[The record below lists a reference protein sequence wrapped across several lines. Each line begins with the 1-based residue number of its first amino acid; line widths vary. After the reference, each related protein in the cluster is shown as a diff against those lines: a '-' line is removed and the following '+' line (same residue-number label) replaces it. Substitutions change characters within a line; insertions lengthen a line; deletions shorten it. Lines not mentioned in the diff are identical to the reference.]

1 MVFPNRGAVFGFDA
15 FACNTR
21 AYHFRQTIDVYR
33 INATTHFDRAA
44 HIVGPRL
51 GAKNTQTQTRLCGV
65 QTLPL
70 ELIGYRQ
77 HITRRDHDQVGFE
90 ILYQLHLPLS
100 LSATKRHHGQTQSL
114 SAVVRAQAPG
124 E

>member
-1 MVFPNRGAVFGFDA
+1 MVFPNCWAIFGFDA
-15 FACNTR
+15 FARNTR

-33 INATTHFDRAA
+33 INATAHFDRTA
-44 HIVGPRL
+44 HIVGPWLR
-51 GAKNTQTQTRLCGV
+51 AKNAQAQTRLSRV
-65 QTLPL
+65 QTLSF
-70 ELIGYRQ
+70 ELISYRQ

-90 ILYQLHLPLS
+90 ILYQLHLTLS
-100 LSATKRHHGQTQSL
+100 LSAAKRHHGQTQSL